1 MRRIA
6 LLGLS
11 SLALFIVYLAPS
23 SAGAAF
29 TQCPAVGLDASC
41 QFLINVTDAET
52 TIEAD
57 STQGPY
63 EGSDDALIGIVNNS
77 SKPISSIKLSA
88 EDELFG
94 FENDGI
100 CSTLITKQAPGCVVL
115 PFNSEGGKEPNAGK
129 ECPPATGNCGFPRP
143 EGEPAGVTF
152 PTGVQA
158 VGQQANGDSVSGYEG
173 PTSWYTSIETLGSF
187 TGGKGVINFS
197 PAIAPGGSTYFSL
210 ESPPVGGFGT
220 ATTLTTTLSGGG
232 QTGASIS
239 VLQGQPVTDSA
250 TLGGASASTATGKV
264 RFNVYSDAECK
275 TLVAAAGET
284 KLASATAGP
293 SSAESLAPGTYYW
306 QAYYVGNTENQ
317 PQTSA
322 CGTEVLTVRAETKT
336 TTTQSAGGVTGASL
350 TVPTG
355 TRITDSARIGGAL
368 AATSTGTVTYQL
380 FKDSKCAIAAAA
392 PSRGTVIKGLAGP
405 SLAVKPPVGRYYWR
419 ASYSGD
425 ALNAPSLSTC
435 GSEVLVVAT
444 KANVGLPST
453 KVCLSKRRFIAH
465 PRSPKGAK
473 LVSVQLYINGVLKG
487 SSRLTTSHTTIN
499 LVGLPKGTFR
509 VAMVVTSSKGKKYED
524 VRTFHTC
531 VPKKHKHH

>member
-6 LLGLS
+6 LLGIS

-23 SAGAAF
+23 SASAAF
-29 TQCPAVGLDASC
+29 TQCPPVDLDAGC
-41 QFLINVTDAET
+41 QFLVNVTDAET
-52 TIEAD
+52 TIETD
-57 STQGPY
+57 STQGAY

-77 SKPISSIKLSA
+77 SKPVSSIKLTA

-94 FENDGI
+94 FEFDGI
-100 CSTLITKQAPGCVVL
+100 CSVEKSAPGCVVL
-115 PFNSEGGKEPNAGK
+115 AKNTSGEAELEAGK
-129 ECPPATGNCGFPRP
+129 PCPPATSLACGFEPKG
-143 EGEPAGVTF
+143 GEPPGLTAPAGAT
-152 PTGVQA
+152 PIGET
-158 VGQQANGDSVSGYEG
+158 ANGDPVYGYEG
-173 PTSWYTSIETLGSF
+173 PTSCFTGIEPLGSF
-187 TGGKGVINFS
+187 PTGKGVINFS
-197 PAIAPGGSTYFSL
+197 PALNPGESTYFSL

-250 TLGGASASTATGKV
+250 TLGGASASTATGTVK
-264 RFNVYSDAECK
+264 FNVYSDAECK
-275 TLVAAAGET
+275 TLVAAAGEA

-306 QAYYVGNTENQ
+306 QAHYVGNTENQ

-355 TRITDSARIGGAL
+355 TPITDTARISGSL
-368 AATSTGTVTYQL
+368 AASSTGTVVYQL
-380 FKDSKCAIAAAA
+380 FKDSKCTIAAAS
-392 PSRGTVIKGLAGP
+392 PSTGVVVKGVAGP
-405 SLAVKPPVGRYYWR
+405 SLPVKPAVGRYYWR
-419 ASYSGD
+419 AGYSGD
-425 ALNAPSLSTC
+425 SLNAPSLSAC

-444 KANVGLPST
+444 KANLGLPST
-453 KVCLSKRRFIAH
+453 KVCLSKRKFIAH
-465 PRSPKGAK
+465 PRAPQGTK

-487 SSRLTTSHTTIN
+487 SSRLTARHTTIN
-499 LVGLPKGTFR
+499 LIGLPKGTFK